1 MHFDFA
7 MPELISTEIS
17 RKDEVKVEFN
27 DTKAFIAK
35 NGQYMRPKFELR
47 FTMPRQRAKDV
58 VAIDTKSLRATSQN
72 VARGTLI
79 AKFFLDLLA
88 YQLLSYISNLAMIIH
103 MFILQL
109 NYPVHV
115 QEFFA
120 SLFPLITF
128 DVIPTEKLYEFT
140 LDFDEVEEES
150 LTDQFEIVGYGD
162 ILMIRNMGSMF
173 LMLVMMPI
181 LTVLSWIAL
190 KLIPNQDWCVVG

>member
-1 MHFDFA
+1 
-7 MPELISTEIS
+7 
-17 RKDEVKVEFN
+17 
-27 DTKAFIAK
+27 
-35 NGQYMRPKFELR
+35 
-47 FTMPRQRAKDV
+47 MPRQRAKDV

-181 LTVLSWIAL
+181 FTVLSWIAF
-190 KLIPNQDWCVVG
+190 KLIPNQDWCLVG